1 MWRQNCR
8 ERCRDLRPLVCC
20 VRFSEHLRPTGK
32 WAEGTARGLSC
43 FHTHWSNESHQ
54 TQAPS
59 RPSPTD
65 PGGHAAYGGGERRRV
80 ETFSKNAFHVDPELP
95 CSQQSCEPG
104 PGAISQSA
112 VGKHVAR
119 GSSCPE
125 MRRAQGLAGPQG
137 TRGQG
142 QLAVW
147 LGTVA
152 PAELQRTGLEPK
164 QAASLPGRGLCV
176 PIRTTASRP
185 GSARKAEAVH
195 PKISFILPPPRRA
208 GAGNGQKECWRPSQT
223 WV

>member
-1 MWRQNCR
+1 MWRQHCR

-65 PGGHAAYGGGERRRV
+65 PGGHAACGGGERRRV

-104 PGAISQSA
+104 PGAISRSA

-164 QAASLPGRGLCV
+164 PGGLTPWARALRSHQNNCLTSGIGTQGRGSPPQNQLH
-176 PIRTTASRP
+176 PSTAP
-185 GSARKAEAVH
+185 
-195 PKISFILPPPRRA
+195 
-208 GAGNGQKECWRPSQT
+208 
-223 WV
+223 